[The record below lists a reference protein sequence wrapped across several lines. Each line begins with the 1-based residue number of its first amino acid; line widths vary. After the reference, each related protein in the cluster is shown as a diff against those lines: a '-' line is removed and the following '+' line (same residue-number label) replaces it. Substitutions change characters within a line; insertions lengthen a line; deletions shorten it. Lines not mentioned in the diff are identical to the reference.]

1 MSSTPQNAD
10 HQTQKI
16 TIQKKTVK
24 ITHER
29 DDLEYPKAVKKEG
42 KYVLPWKTDKVAPD
56 GWSNFKFFFTPDS
69 SKVPSDAVR
78 SVLNYFNLRLSECK
92 GSK

>member
-1 MSSTPQNAD
+1 MAATPLNAD

-24 ITHER
+24 ITHDR

-42 KYVLPWKTDKVAPD
+42 KYILPWKTDKTSPD
-56 GWSNFKFFFTPDS
+56 GWSNFKFFFTPDN
-69 SKVPSDAVR
+69 SKVPSEEVIFFCF
-78 SVLNYFNLRLSECK
+78 LWNHF
-92 GSK
+92 